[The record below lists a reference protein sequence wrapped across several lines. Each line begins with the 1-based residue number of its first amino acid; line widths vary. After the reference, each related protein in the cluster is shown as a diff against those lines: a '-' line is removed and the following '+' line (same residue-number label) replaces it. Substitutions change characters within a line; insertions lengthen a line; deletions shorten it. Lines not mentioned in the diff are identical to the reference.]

1 MEHYLGRE
9 FSEFLFISDLHLS
22 HKNIL
27 EYDSRPFKTIHEHDQ
42 AIINN
47 INATCEPESLLFL
60 LGDISM
66 GKDINYIDSLLN
78 QIQCKMVLIKGNHDK
93 HLKQSFLDKHFIDVR
108 DYLELRTSAGK
119 FILSHFPFYSWDGS
133 HRGNVHLF
141 GHVHQTKIK
150 LNGKHFNVGV
160 CNSPTYSPFTI
171 EDILKVTDKQ
181 QLGTHHE

>member
-1 MEHYLGRE
+1 MEKYLGRD
-9 FSEFLFISDLHLS
+9 FSNFYFSSDLHLS
-22 HKNIL
+22 HANIL
-27 EYDSRPFKTIHEHDQ
+27 KYDPRPFKTIYEHDQ

-66 GKDINYIDSLLN
+66 GKDMDYIDGLLN
-78 QIQCKMVLIKGNHDK
+78 QIQCQTVLIKGNHDK
-93 HLKQSFLDKHFIDVR
+93 HLKQSFLNKHFIDDR

-141 GHVHQTKIK
+141 GHVHTNKIE

-160 CNSPTYSPFTI
+160 CNSPTYSPFSI
-171 EDILKVTDKQ
+171 VDILKVTSKQ
-181 QLGTHHE
+181 QVGTHHE